1 MSVDSP
7 GMQQLFPAIVSESAF
22 NVPVDVPVSVP
33 VSVPVDVPMSVP
45 VDVPAGVPAG
55 VPFLKVVHVQTDAS
69 TSFALPPSTLQH
81 LLVDKGCFPNVR
93 EAAIVEQAELVL
105 LEVREGAFRRVET
118 MEELKAARRLRLR
131 DCPKLER
138 VNVENGC
145 FAHYTSFEVKSSR
158 RWRV

>member
-1 MSVDSP
+1 
-7 GMQQLFPAIVSESAF
+7 MQQLFPAIVSESAF